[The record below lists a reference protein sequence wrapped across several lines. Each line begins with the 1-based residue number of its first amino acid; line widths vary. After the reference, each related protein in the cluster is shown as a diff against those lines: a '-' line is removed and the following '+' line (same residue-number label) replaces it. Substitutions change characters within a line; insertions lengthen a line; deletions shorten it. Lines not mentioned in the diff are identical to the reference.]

1 MNIFY
6 RPESIFAR
14 TFNEVGSLYGV
25 ASTAQKWS
33 TTGKMKRGR
42 PEIGIYLALTGEHEM
57 RKAKTF
63 QQCCMKTAAV
73 LCVRGRSI
81 VHSVLSPAEKNHK
94 TNAYPVGS
102 FAQ

>member
-42 PEIGIYLALTGEHEM
+42 PEIGIYLTLTSKKCE
-57 RKAKTF
+57 RLQPFSSVVAKI
-63 QQCCMKTAAV
+63 V
-73 LCVRGRSI
+73 VVRCGR
-81 VHSVLSPAEKNHK
+81 
-94 TNAYPVGS
+94 
-102 FAQ
+102 